1 MYRAPVSSARPCNV
15 HGTSI
20 ARPPDVQGLA
30 GETGLEPLAS
40 PSGVS
45 QQELTTVEDA
55 ELCWL
60 DLPEPEL
67 LAAVPRAPPPC
78 DDIERGTAD

>member
-1 MYRAPVSSARPCNV
+1 MSSLDLDGRSPHSSSEEIAPCGDS
-15 HGTSI
+15 
-20 ARPPDVQGLA
+20 
-30 GETGLEPLAS
+30 GETGFEPLAS